1 MRGLN
6 DIPTGAARPP
16 GLRRSVEFIHDNA
29 DGNIGLAEIAAAA
42 NLTPRAVQ
50 YMFRRHLGV
59 TPMEYLRRVRLDLA
73 HRDLQA
79 ANPAVDT
86 VNSIAG
92 RWGFAHAGRF
102 SVAYRRAYGTPPSA
116 TLRMAR
122 SRHDPKAVFGA

>member
-1 MRGLN
+1 M
-6 DIPTGAARPP
+6 
-16 GLRRSVEFIHDNA
+16 SFIHENA
-29 DGNIGLAEIAAAA
+29 DGDIGLAEIAAAA

-102 SVAYRRAYGTPPSA
+102 SVAYRRAYGMPPSA
-116 TLRMAR
+116 TLRMNR
-122 SRHDPKAVFGA
+122 PRHDPKAMFGA